1 VVNTLYFTAV
11 GWTVFIIVWK
21 WSIGAPLI
29 AGKRRKRALAQE
41 TSRQQLEGLLEQS
54 YRKIVANI
62 EKATEQRGMVA
73 MQTFADNR

>member
-11 GWTVFIIVWK
+11 GWTVLIIVWK

-41 TSRQQLEGLLEQS
+41 MIKQQMEGLLEES
-54 YRKIVANI
+54 YRKIVAQI
-62 EKATEQRGMVA
+62 ENTEEQKSVMASQVSYYR
-73 MQTFADNR
+73 